1 MSCAVS
7 EHRGPAIELVDVHE
21 HFDHAHIRALDGLNL
36 LVETG
41 EFVAITGPSGCGKS
55 TTLHLVG
62 ALDRPTSGSARV
74 AGIDVAQLRNH
85 ASYRKHHVG
94 LVFQMHYLLPQL
106 SAAQNIEIA
115 MFGTDRSRHQRRQ
128 RARELLAHVDLAG
141 RETRRPS
148 TLSGG
153 ERQRVAIARALA
165 NNPPL
170 LLADEPTGSLD
181 EDSVARVLALFRAL
195 RSERPELTIVVVTHD
210 PSIAASA
217 DRIVRMRDGRIDEQT
232 TDSTNALRVT
242 GQPHEC
248 R

>member
-1 MSCAVS
+1 VN
-7 EHRGPAIELVDVHE
+7 EDVEPAIELVDVHK
-21 HFDHAHIRALDGLNL
+21 HFDHAHVRALDGLNL
-36 LVETG
+36 VVQTG

-55 TTLHLVG
+55 TTLHLVA
-62 ALDRPTSGSARV
+62 ALDRPTSGSVRV
-74 AGIDVAQLRNH
+74 AGIDVTQLRNL
-85 ASYRKHHVG
+85 ALYRSQHVG

-115 MFGTDRSRHQRRQ
+115 MFGTRRSRHQRRQ
-128 RARELLAHVDLAG
+128 RARELLAHVDLGG

-181 EDSVARVLALFRAL
+181 EDSITRVLALFRAI

-210 PSIAASA
+210 PLVASSA
-217 DRIVRMRDGRIDEQT
+217 DRIVRMQAGRIDGQT
-232 TDSTNALRVT
+232 TDSTTAVRVT
-242 GQPHEC
+242 SQPHES